1 MLSIAPGVRTPST
14 EEIRR
19 HMPLV
24 RKVVTKIFRRLPSCV
39 VLDDLLA
46 AGVQG
51 LLAALQRNGGDDG
64 ETFERYARIRIRGAV
79 IDELRRQDWVPR
91 KVRDDEASAVSV
103 VRIEDLGTPDRPR
116 EFADESGLDAD
127 DRISSCEDAQALA
140 SAIAQLPER
149 ERMIIQMY
157 YFEGVLLKDIGTML
171 SISDPRV
178 SQVHGR
184 AVARL
189 RTLLAAPS

>member
-1 MLSIAPGVRTPST
+1 MLSIAPIARTPSS

-24 RKVVTKIFRRLPSCV
+24 RKVVTKIFRRLPACV
-39 VLDDLLA
+39 QLDDLMA

-91 KVRDDEASAVSV
+91 KVRDDETAPVSV
-103 VRIEDLGTPDRPR
+103 VRMEDLGTPERPR
-116 EFADESGLDAD
+116 EFADESELDAD
-127 DRISSCEDAQALA
+127 DRMASCEQARALA
-140 SAIAQLPER
+140 AAIALLPER

-157 YFEGVLLKDIGTML
+157 YFDGVLLKEIGAML

-189 RTLLAAPS
+189 RTLLATAS